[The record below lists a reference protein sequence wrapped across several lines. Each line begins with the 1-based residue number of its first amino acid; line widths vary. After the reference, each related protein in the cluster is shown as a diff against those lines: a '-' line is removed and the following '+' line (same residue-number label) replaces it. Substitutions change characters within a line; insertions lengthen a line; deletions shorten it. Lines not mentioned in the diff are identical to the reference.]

1 LAYQEAI
8 IMCYGCQMKVLK
20 LTRSFQYVDL
30 GNCLNNLWCTFSCC
44 VVCIGYC
51 QMLCFCN
58 QIVYT
63 KLIKKKLELQAK
75 VNATKEMDMCMKV
88 KQLSA
93 NMWGQV
99 VINMRPFLDFMD
111 FFKPTKVH
119 NMVAFMLDPW

>member
-1 LAYQEAI
+1 
-8 IMCYGCQMKVLK
+8 
-20 LTRSFQYVDL
+20 
-30 GNCLNNLWCTFSCC
+30 
-44 VVCIGYC
+44 
-51 QMLCFCN
+51 MLCFCN